1 MVISTKQLRNL
12 GVKVLLDK
20 FGSSLFENEVQ
31 LLALFNQVRLKPYSF
46 LSWYKVINKKGALY
60 APIEELCLKC
70 SPLLDVK
77 QPTEAEKR
85 KFRNSIN
92 TMVTLLKNWNISNS
106 EAGFIESALIA
117 IPVIEG
123 YLYGDNKDE
132 YGKLICEMSI
142 TSETWEDLVWDMRAF
157 IIDLYF
163 WYNLTSSDSAVEE
176 NGLTQQD
183 LLNILLFS
191 NNMSFYSYVLAEKK
205 KRWRA

>member
-1 MVISTKQLRNL
+1 MVISTKQIRNL

-20 FGSSLFENEVQ
+20 FGADLFKNEVQ
-31 LLALFNQVRLKPYSF
+31 LLALFKQVKLKPYSF
-46 LSWYKVINKKGALY
+46 LSWYKVINKNGTLFI
-60 APIEELCLKC
+60 PIEELCLKC

-92 TMVTLLKNWNISNS
+92 TMVTLLKNWGLSDS
-106 EAGFIESALIA
+106 EVGFIESALIA
-117 IPVIEG
+117 IPIIEG

-163 WYNLTSSDSAVEE
+163 WYNLTSSDSSVEE

-183 LLNILLFS
+183 LLDILLFS
-191 NNMSFYSYVLAEKK
+191 NNVSFYNYVITEKK
-205 KRWRA
+205 KRW